1 MSFFQRLPWMSLF
14 LLLISYSTLGWV
26 LSENHMPWSFWIVV
40 VIGVLV
46 LLASL
51 ATPFLAMASYSSVFF
66 ESSTRTF
73 LIAVVGAFL
82 FFLMV
87 AWFRLFLD
95 TLLIIAAAILAK
107 IDFHTAGFK
116 GKPAFLITSLVSFA
130 GIAGGAVIH
139 RVLAEYTSLW

>member
-1 MSFFQRLPWMSLF
+1 MSIFKRLPWTS
-14 LLLISYSTLGWV
+14 LLLVLVSYTTLGWV
-26 LSENHMPWSFWIVV
+26 LSESRMPWPLWIVV
-40 VIGVLV
+40 VLGVLI

-51 ATPFLAMASYSSVFF
+51 AVPFLAMANYSSVFF

-73 LIAVVGAFL
+73 LIAVCGAFL

-95 TLLIIAAAILAK
+95 TLLIISAAILAK

-116 GKPAFLITSLVSFA
+116 GRSAFLITSLFSLT
-130 GIAGGAVIH
+130 GIACGAVLHEELSIH
-139 RVLAEYTSLW
+139 TSMW